1 MELQKRIQFI
11 EALLK
16 EAEQKRTAL
25 THAFN
30 AKERAEQGTEAM
42 PGTSLT
48 EKEEEVQYAQEL
60 WQRAESRLN
69 EVRTILDEIE
79 QLERQRGVS

>member
-1 MELQKRIQFI
+1 MELQKRMQFI
-11 EALLK
+11 EALLE

-30 AKERAEQGTEAM
+30 AKERQEQGTEAM
-42 PGTSLT
+42 PDASLT
-48 EKEEEVQYAQEL
+48 EKEEVQYAQEL
-60 WQRAESRLN
+60 WRRAESRLN